1 MKRKVATWCLSQYGT
16 RGESLDGNHLPGIL
30 PKGSK
35 HRNRADGG
43 RSPKG
48 VSVLAEEG
56 PILIERRVVGVGF
69 GLGGIK
75 LGNAR
80 SP

>member
-1 MKRKVATWCLSQYGT
+1 MERNVATWCPSLKGT

-35 HRNRADGG
+35 HRNPADGG

-48 VSVLAEEG
+48 VSVPADDG

-75 LGNAR
+75 LGGAR
-80 SP
+80 LP